1 MEDFLRNHEDIKLD
15 LPVIPEG
22 SEATMFEYLVDE
34 KGMDFGSP
42 VSQCRVS
49 YCIVLGICTS
59 ICIAIEKC

>member
-42 VSQCRVS
+42 V
-49 YCIVLGICTS
+49 
-59 ICIAIEKC
+59 